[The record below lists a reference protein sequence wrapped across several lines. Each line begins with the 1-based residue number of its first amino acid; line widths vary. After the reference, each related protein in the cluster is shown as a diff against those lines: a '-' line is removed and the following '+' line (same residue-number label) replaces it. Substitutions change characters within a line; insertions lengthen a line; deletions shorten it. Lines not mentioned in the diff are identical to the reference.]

1 VTLRGHGHAAHDD
14 ARYVPAELRESFAAR
29 DPIERLEATLQQEG
43 LAEEANA
50 VRRAVVEEIATALAE
65 AEAAPAPDPATMER
79 GVYAQP
85 L

>member
-1 VTLRGHGHAAHDD
+1 
-14 ARYVPAELRESFAAR
+14 VPAGLRESFAGR

-50 VRRAVVEEIATALAE
+50 VRRAVLEEIATALAE

-79 GVYAQP
+79 GVYARP